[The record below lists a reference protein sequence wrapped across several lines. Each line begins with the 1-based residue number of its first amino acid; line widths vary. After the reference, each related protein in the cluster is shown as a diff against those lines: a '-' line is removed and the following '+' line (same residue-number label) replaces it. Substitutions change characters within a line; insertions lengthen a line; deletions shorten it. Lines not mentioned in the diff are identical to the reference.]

1 MNKAQLFAVKLD
13 SRLRGND
20 SREFIAL
27 HSLIAQAQTGAEI
40 CATGSGTFSAARW
53 FTVIICELAFKL
65 PGIAQIERELGR
77 QRR

>member
-1 MNKAQLFAVKLD
+1 MNKAQPFAVKLD

-27 HSLIAQAQTGAEI
+27 HSLITQAQTGAEI
-40 CATGSGTFSAARW
+40 CATGCGTFSAARW